1 MQEVIYCVSSE
12 SIIYI
17 LCVMPKLKKPR
28 FSAFILADKEK
39 RGALNN
45 RW

>member
-1 MQEVIYCVSSE
+1 MKYCVPRT
-12 SIIYI
+12 SITYI

-28 FSAFILADKEK
+28 FSRFIFTDKEK